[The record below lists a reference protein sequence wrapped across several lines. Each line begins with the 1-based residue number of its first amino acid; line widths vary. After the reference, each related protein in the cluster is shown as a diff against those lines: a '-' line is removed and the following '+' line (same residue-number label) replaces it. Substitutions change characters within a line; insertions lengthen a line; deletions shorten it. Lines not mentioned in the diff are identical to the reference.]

1 MLDQQVTHLKTGR
14 LTGKRK
20 QRLLDY
26 LHPEVVNHPDQAYVT
41 TKMHDILGT
50 GTSSARRHLTA

>member
-14 LTGKRK
+14 LAEKRT
-20 QRLLDY
+20 QRPLDY
-26 LHPEVVNHPDQAYVT
+26 LHPEVVPPDQAYVT